1 MELDQADR
9 IMAGKL
15 SVTSLFYL
23 EGPKQTEL
31 TEYLENSLQP
41 NSLQRFDLF
50 DLRSYETIL
59 KLEHMPTNSDLA
71 DSPWKYYLFF
81 DERSIGGPY
90 NTTQIARGLNEAKRI
105 ILNKI
110 IPEWDIEQR
119 VREAYQ
125 KFVDDRNL
133 RVTERLKTTQRGFSD
148 IETLNKILHAIF
160 SY

>member
-1 MELDQADR
+1 MGR
-9 IMAGKL
+9 
-15 SVTSLFYL
+15 
-23 EGPKQTEL
+23 
-31 TEYLENSLQP
+31 
-41 NSLQRFDLF
+41 
-50 DLRSYETIL
+50 
-59 KLEHMPTNSDLA
+59 KLEHTSTNTDLTN
-71 DSPWKYYLFF
+71 SPWKYYLFF

-90 NTTQIARGLNEAKRI
+90 SASEITRGLDNAKRI

-148 IETLNKILHAIF
+148 IETPNKIILELPQQLYDELTLFADKVF
-160 SY
+160 N